1 MATVFEI
8 FLAINTSSTKRIS
21 SSILIIY
28 TITPSSKRHRY
39 GLPITCSTI
48 MFLRELGEKLQNYP
62 RVTQL
67 LKSYNADYV
76 RKVASVF
83 EKEHIDAYLSLE
95 DNSPFLVRKLA
106 VTMALCG
113 GLRTA
118 ELREL
123 NFESVVKKG
132 DVYDVK

>member
-1 MATVFEI
+1 
-8 FLAINTSSTKRIS
+8 
-21 SSILIIY
+21 
-28 TITPSSKRHRY
+28 
-39 GLPITCSTI
+39 

-67 LKSYNADYV
+67 LISYNADYV

-123 NFESVVKKG
+123 NFESVVKKD